1 MPTINGISDY
11 TGFDRQA
18 ITRRVKRF
26 GLTGDIS
33 CKDVFDLKPL
43 DEKHANKLS
52 LEEARTDLAVED
64 ARLKR
69 LQAEKIEGKVADV
82 DLLLQAENELLEGIA
97 AIIKSSSLE
106 KDKKD
111 DIFTAIRDH
120 GRKWEDGFNE

>member
-1 MPTINGISDY
+1 MATVNAISQF
-11 TGFDRQA
+11 TGFDRAA
-18 ITRRVKRF
+18 ITRRVTRF
-26 GLTGDIS
+26 GLKGDIN
-33 CKDVFDLKPL
+33 CKDIFELKPL
-43 DEKHANKLS
+43 DEKHVNKLS
-52 LEEARTDLAVED
+52 LEEARTELAVED

-82 DLLLQAENELLEGIA
+82 DLLMQAENELFESIA
-97 AIIKSSSLE
+97 AIIKSSMLE